1 MIEISPNVRVGDLAS
16 ARPDLLGLLD
26 QLRIDYCCHGDQTLA
41 MACERAG
48 LSAASVCTRLAA
60 ARSQPPERLD
70 ANASMTEL
78 CDEIV
83 STHHAFVRASFDRL
97 NALKPRILAAHG
109 ARHPS
114 LARLA
119 QVIKTLEDD
128 MNDHM
133 IREERVLFPWLR
145 RLEKPEA
152 VTIGPPWSVRRPI
165 DCMVHDHEVV
175 AQALEEIRSLTSDFA
190 VPEGGCG
197 SMQSLMHSLLAL
209 DHDTRRHVH
218 KENNIL
224 FPAGILAEQ
233 RRAGRAQPEG
243 CSA

>member
-1 MIEISPNVRVGDLAS
+1 MISISPEIRVGDLAS
-16 ARPDLLGLLD
+16 ARPDLLDQLD
-26 QLRIDYCCHGDQTLA
+26 QLRIDYCCHGEQSLA
-41 MACERAG
+41 QACERAG
-48 LSAASVCTRLAA
+48 LSAADVCVRLGA
-60 ARSQPPERLD
+60 ARSRPPEQLD

-83 STHHAFVRASFDRL
+83 SKHHAFVRASFERL
-97 NALKPRILAAHG
+97 DVLMPRIMAAHG
-109 ARHPS
+109 ERHAW

-119 QVIKTLEDD
+119 EVIKTLEDD

-145 RLEKPEA
+145 RLERPEA

-165 DCMVHDHEVV
+165 DCMVHDHVVV
-175 AQALEEIRSLTSDFA
+175 AEALAEIRRLTHDFA
-190 VPEGGCG
+190 TPEGSCG
-197 SMQSLMHSLLAL
+197 SMQSLMHCLLAL

-233 RRAGRAQPEG
+233 RRGV
-243 CSA
+243 